1 VVKCRGTQKGVD
13 VTRPE
18 WTSHGVTLPRVIEDA
33 FSTNKLVFFCGAGV
47 SSAPPSELPGFRGLA
62 RHVATAMGHP
72 DLVPEDKNVP
82 VQFDVVMGKLN
93 EVSSDIHSRVSSR
106 LKVAVT
112 PNDYH
117 RDIWQIATAQ
127 GNTPRLVTT
136 NFDLLFEAAAG
147 ELSIPT
153 TPYISPAL
161 PLGDDFS
168 GLVHL
173 HGVVDPPPA
182 TRMVLTD
189 QDFGRAYI
197 TEGWAT
203 QFLTRMFAHYT
214 VVLIGYSA
222 EDSIVQYLNRG
233 LPAGT
238 RRLAFDKSTS
248 DRELWDRLD
257 ITPIPFPSTP
267 DDEYGTLAAFIRSWR
282 QRVTADAAE
291 RFDAVERF
299 VEAGVEAA
307 ESDTDAVRWMLSDPE
322 LARHFRTHA
331 TAAEWLRAL
340 DAIGVLGK
348 AFSDEVDP
356 SPETKEWAQWIRASI
371 DDDGGATLLA
381 VLAAHEGRMHEH
393 LWFQIWHKLYGDFS
407 GTQAH
412 RKLVFVLAA
421 AGVERDDGRL
431 SALVPR
437 IVENDPETAE
447 RLLVHLLEP
456 TLRMKVASGWGL
468 WADSLETRLR
478 LRWRTSL
485 LKDAWPRLMP
495 ALKDRG
501 HLLTAILNLIRTV
514 ETTDAFFTGR
524 ERPEA
529 ISVRRQQVDDAGPS
543 LRDDAYILVVDMGRD
558 LLREAVQNHGTS
570 EALRLLD
577 DQSEMN
583 RRLAIDALAE
593 ARSSEGEGLL
603 SVLIQRGLPFD
614 FRGRSEVFRLI
625 KFAYP
630 NSDEAA
636 KAAFVEYI
644 QTANGLPEDR
654 EITAYSRYNVLV
666 WLSNVAPD
674 DERVR
679 DLRTMYE
686 QQQGFEPDPAPNLT
700 ASFRLSD
707 PEPSKDAEGIF
718 IELDPNALVAALAD
732 SDELRDEY
740 SNGRVLR
747 ELGAY
752 LDRWP
757 TRHLDVLDAMVAAGF
772 ENDAAWRAVIQDL
785 VRQNAWVAG
794 AILERLHAKAQNPQL
809 VASRIVFA
817 TAYPDNQLG
826 GPLTNPVER
835 ARLLLGLW
843 KLCTHEHSQA
853 PSTNPAEARS
863 SDRGALAHHYTET
876 LLRAADQDGDEARLT
891 DEGTAGL
898 LLLLNAQVDNSADPS
913 PMMVAE
919 YAPHIA
925 YRAPEWFEE
934 HLAPR
939 LAVLDHTP
947 QALTLWAGLL
957 ARGLRSRS
965 MRQRFRE
972 KIRVGWVQVA
982 ASLPSL
988 VEDYLQ
994 THAVCFAFD
1003 SGPEDTEWPDAFLT
1017 HAEPN
1022 IRARWI
1028 RAVAHYFDRSD
1039 TTFQDLLFG
1048 HWQHRI
1054 DGQPPIAPDE
1064 QQALLRWLTLPNIDV
1079 ERAAQLFTGGP
1090 SVTADEDA
1098 LYDHYDLEDF
1108 PHDRYPAE
1116 YLRVANH
1123 LMQGTR
1129 LPPPFAAQ
1137 IVEVSHAVAVSNP
1150 TLARAALSTVL
1161 SLGYSPARAMLR
1173 EIDEMS

>member
-1 VVKCRGTQKGVD
+1 
-13 VTRPE
+13 
-18 WTSHGVTLPRVIEDA
+18 LPRIIEDA
-33 FSTNKLVFFCGAGV
+33 FTTNKLVFFCGAGV

-62 RHVATAMGHP
+62 RHVATALGHP
-72 DLVPEDKNVP
+72 GLVPEDKNIA

-93 EVSSDIHSRVSSR
+93 EISGDIHSRVSSR
-106 LKVAVT
+106 LKAAVT

-117 RDIWQIATAQ
+117 RDIWQIAIAQ

-136 NFDLLFEAAAG
+136 NFDLLLEAAAA

-153 TPYISPAL
+153 APYVAPTL
-161 PLGDDFS
+161 PLGYDFC

-173 HGVVDPPPA
+173 HGVVDPPPS

-203 QFLTRMFAHYT
+203 QFLTQMFAHYT

-222 EDSIVQYLNRG
+222 EDSIVQYLNRA
-233 LPAGT
+233 LPTGT

-267 DDEYGTLAAFIRSWR
+267 DDQYGALAAFLQSWR

-307 ESDTDAVRWMLSDPE
+307 ESDTDAVKWMLSDSE

-331 TAAEWLRAL
+331 AATEWLRAL
-340 DAIGVLGK
+340 DGVGVLDK
-348 AFSDEVDP
+348 AFSDEADP
-356 SPETKEWAQWIRASI
+356 SPETMEWAQWIRSSI
-371 DDDGGATLLA
+371 DDDDGGTLLA
-381 VLAAHEGRMHEH
+381 VLAAHRGRMHEH
-393 LWFQIWHKLYGDFS
+393 LWFQIWHKLYGDFN
-407 GTQAH
+407 GTQSH
-412 RKLVFVLAA
+412 RKLIFVLAA
-421 AGVERDDGRL
+421 ADLERDDGRL

-447 RLLVHLLEP
+447 RLLVLLLEP
-456 TLRMKVASGWGL
+456 TLQMKVASGWGL

-478 LRWRTSL
+478 LPWRTSL

-501 HLLTAILNLIRTV
+501 HLLTAILNLIRSV
-514 ETTDAFFTGR
+514 EKTDAFFTGR

-529 ISVRRQQVDDAGPS
+529 ISVRRQQVDDAGRS

-558 LLREAVQNHGTS
+558 LLREAVQNHGTA

-593 ARSSEGEGLL
+593 ARSSEGEALL

-630 NSDEAA
+630 NSDDAA

-644 QTANGLPEDR
+644 QTASGVPE
-654 EITAYSRYNVLV
+654 EHAINIYSRYNVLV
-666 WLSNVAPD
+666 WLSGVAPD

-679 DLRTMYE
+679 NLRTEYE
-686 QQQGFEPDPAPNLT
+686 REQGFEPDPAPNLT
-700 ASFRLSD
+700 AGFRLSD
-707 PEPSKDAEGIF
+707 PEPPQEAERIF
-718 IELDPNALVAALAD
+718 DEFDPDALVAALGD

-747 ELGAY
+747 ELSAY
-752 LDRWP
+752 LERWP
-757 TRHLDVLDAMVAAGF
+757 SRHLDVLDAMVAAGF
-772 ENDAAWRAVIQDL
+772 PNDAAWRTVIQDL
-785 VRQNAWVAG
+785 VRQDAWLADE
-794 AILERLHAKAQNPQL
+794 ILERLHAKAENPQL
-809 VASRIVFA
+809 VAARLVFGI
-817 TAYPDNQLG
+817 AYPDNQLS

-843 KLCTHEHSQA
+843 TLCTHEHSHA

-863 SDRGALAHHYTET
+863 SDRGSLAHHYTET

-898 LLLLNAQVDNSADPS
+898 LLLLNGQVENPADPS

-919 YAPHIA
+919 YATHIA

-939 LAVLDHTP
+939 LAILDNTP

-957 ARGLRSRS
+957 VRGLRSRS

-972 KIRVGWVQVA
+972 QIRVGWGQVA
-982 ASLPSL
+982 AALPSL

-1003 SGPEDTEWPDAFLT
+1003 SSPEDTEWPDAFMT

-1039 TTFQDLLFG
+1039 ATFQDLLFG

-1054 DGQPPIAPDE
+1054 DGQPAIAPDE
-1064 QQALLRWLTLPNIDV
+1064 QRALLRWLALPNIDV

-1090 SVTADEDA
+1090 TVAVDEDA
-1098 LYDHYDLEDF
+1098 LYDFYDLEDF
-1108 PHDRYPAE
+1108 PHDLYPAE

-1129 LPPPFAAQ
+1129 FPPPFAAQ
-1137 IVEVSHAVAVSNP
+1137 LVDVSHAVAGSNP
-1150 TLARAALSTVL
+1150 RLARAALNTIL
-1161 SLGYSPARAMLR
+1161 SLGFSPARAALR
-1173 EIDEMS
+1173 ELDAMS